1 MRKMKWL
8 LVLSALLLVLGACG
22 SGSSDSGKTGD
33 KGDVAGTGKTVKLRA
48 SSGVPDKHFWHR
60 GFFEPLTTAIE
71 EESNGEVTFDLFTA
85 GELVGLGNEFDALT
99 SGSIDVALTL
109 MPPYDPQRFPYSEV
123 VMLPLLDSDATI
135 AAKAMANMMKS
146 DREIKDGKTYYQLE
160 FEDKGLVAFANP
172 ATEPYVLSTTK
183 QKFESV
189 KDFSP
194 AIRVRTASR
203 VHEILAKEL
212 GITGQSMPITD
223 AYDALSRNAL
233 DGIIYNAPDWI
244 AFGLDELIKHSIT
257 GVNLGHFVG
266 HTAMTQKTWDSLSP
280 EAQKLFEDKAYE
292 FIHKG
297 AELTKSETAE
307 NVASNKEKGGE
318 LTHFNDLNPD
328 VKDHLE
334 NAVVTAWKDWI
345 ADLEGQGHAGKEMA
359 LLWRDMLVEAGAVL
373 PQAVLDLK

>member
-1 MRKMKWL
+1 MKKMKWL

-22 SGSSDSGKTGD
+22 NDSSDNGE
-33 KGDVAGTGKTVKLRA
+33 TGKKEDAAGKSMKLRA

-71 EESNGEVTFDLFTA
+71 KESNGEVTFDLFTA
-85 GELVGLGNEFDALT
+85 GELVGLGNELDALQ
-99 SGSIDVALTL
+99 SGSIDIALTL

-160 FEDKGLVAFANP
+160 FEDKGLVAFATP
-172 ATEPYVLSTTK
+172 ATEPYLLSTTK

-189 KDFSP
+189 NDFSA

-233 DGIIYNAPDWI
+233 DGIMYNAPDWI

-266 HTAMTQKTWDSLSP
+266 HTAMTQKTWDGLSP
-280 EAQKLFEDKAYE
+280 ETQQLFEEKAYE
-292 FIHKG
+292 FIHSG
-297 AELTKSETAE
+297 SELTKSETAE
-307 NVASNKEKGGE
+307 NVASNEAKGGE

-328 VKDHLE
+328 VKAHLE
-334 NAVVTAWKDWI
+334 KAVVTAWNDWI